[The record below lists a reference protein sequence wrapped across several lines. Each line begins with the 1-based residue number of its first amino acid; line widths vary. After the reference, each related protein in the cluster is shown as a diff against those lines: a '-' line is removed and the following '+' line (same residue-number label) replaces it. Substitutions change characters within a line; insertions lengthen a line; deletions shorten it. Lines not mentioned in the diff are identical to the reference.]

1 MPKHY
6 SEGNPKDPIRQVLKQ
21 LVGAEPPSFVH
32 GYHTRNISD
41 RQLEELTTWILN
53 TLSSTDL
60 YWSTGIGIIE
70 AAENIVA
77 EAVANGNIPPEET
90 DDD

>member
-1 MPKHY
+1 MKHY
-6 SEGNPKDPIRQVLKQ
+6 TWGNPKDPIRQVFKR
-21 LVGAEPPSFVH
+21 LVGAEPPTLVR
-32 GYHTRNISD
+32 GYDTRSLTD
-41 RQLEELTTWILN
+41 KQSTELTTWVLN

-77 EAVANGNIPPEET
+77 EAVENANIPPEGS
-90 DDD
+90 